1 MSAIFIGLLSS
12 MFFSATFVVTK
23 LMGTGGISWEWTA
36 SLRFILALPF
46 LFLIVFFR
54 GEVKSLLKAIKKD
67 FLKWMLWG
75 NLSGIGFYIL
85 LTMSSDFAPSWLV
98 ASSWQITIIAGLL
111 LSPLFYVPVIINN
124 KTELKRGKIPVKRLI
139 ISSFILIG
147 VIIMQLNEAKTM
159 SISSILKGFIPVAIS
174 AFLYP
179 LGNRKLMEVCG
190 YKINSFQ
197 RSFGVTLVS
206 MPIAII
212 LVIIGGANNGMISG
226 VDFVQALILALF
238 SGVIATLTFF
248 FATTKAKHNLSLL
261 AAVESTQAGM
271 VVFTVLGSI
280 IFLHGSFPKGLSLIG
295 IIIIIIGM
303 ILNSF
308 LK

>member
-85 LTMSSDFAPSWLV
+85 LTMSSNFAPSWLV

-190 YKINSFQ
+190 DKINSFQ
-197 RSFGVTLVS
+197 RSLGVTLVS

-226 VDFVQALILALF
+226 IDFVQALILALF
-238 SGVIATLTFF
+238 SGVIATITFF

-271 VVFTVLGSI
+271 VVFTVVGSI

-303 ILNSF
+303 IVNSF

>member
-179 LGNRKLMEVCG
+179 LGNRKLMEVCSD
-190 YKINSFQ
+190 KINSFQ

-206 MPIAII
+206 MPISII

-271 VVFTVLGSI
+271 VIFTVLGSI

>member
-23 LMGTGGISWEWTA
+23 LMVTGGISWEWTA

-85 LTMSSDFAPSWLV
+85 LTMSSNFAPSWLV

-190 YKINSFQ
+190 DKINSFQ
-197 RSFGVTLVS
+197 RSLGVTLVS

-226 VDFVQALILALF
+226 IDFVQALILALF
-238 SGVIATLTFF
+238 SGVIATITFF

-303 ILNSF
+303 IVNSF

>member
-23 LMGTGGISWEWTA
+23 LMGTGGISWDWTA

-85 LTMSSDFAPSWLV
+85 LTMSSNFAPSWLV

-124 KTELKRGKIPVKRLI
+124 KTELKRGQIPVKRLI

-190 YKINSFQ
+190 DKINSFQ
-197 RSFGVTLVS
+197 RSLGVTLVS

-226 VDFVQALILALF
+226 IDFVQALILALF
-238 SGVIATLTFF
+238 SGVIATITFF

-303 ILNSF
+303 IVNSF